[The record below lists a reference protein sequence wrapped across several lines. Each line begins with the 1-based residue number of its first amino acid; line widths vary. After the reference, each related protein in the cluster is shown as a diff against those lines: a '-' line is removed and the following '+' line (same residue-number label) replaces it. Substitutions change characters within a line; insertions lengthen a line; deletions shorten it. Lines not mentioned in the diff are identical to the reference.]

1 VKPVYLKLTI
11 GTVVGVAIIIGSV
24 VIFQYEQEIERL
36 ENQERQIQEELER
49 KKTQLG
55 KQFSAME
62 QKKKEIE
69 EKERQ
74 LEIEKLEKEQKQQEI
89 DFQESQL
96 EYERIQN
103 EKKSVLSNYSWSP
116 FIMGLTDGELT
127 FRVQKFPSYA
137 SDDVKIKVESLAD
150 WMDGTTVYGGIKL
163 KRVYSGQPADF
174 TINWVKDYQEETIGR
189 QVGDYLI
196 VGLGRTNCHGDW
208 MPYTGSSIY
217 TTVWHE
223 VGHALGF
230 SHVSDYNNIMYEA
243 GTGSKFYL
251 KYDDTV
257 FIPDGKWNIVLTCNS
272 DKFSYTIKSLDQKN
286 GVKLFVVPP
295 NTSSV
300 NDVIEG
306 KAPFY
311 YSCSMYEKPETL
323 YYKSCDIKPGS
334 YMVIYN
340 PLTSGSGPA
349 YVDLKIYDDNPEKE
363 VDLSF
368 DSSYRFFDP
377 DYEDYVRKLFQN

>member
-1 VKPVYLKLTI
+1 VKPVYLKIII
-11 GTVVGVAIIIGSV
+11 GIVVGV
-24 VIFQYEQEIERL
+24 VIFMGGIMVFLYEQEIERL

-55 KQFSAME
+55 KQFLAME
-62 QKKKEIE
+62 QKKGEIE

-74 LEIEKLEKEQKQQEI
+74 LEIEKLEKEQKQMEIEEKERQLEIEKLEKEQKQKEI

-174 TINWVKDYQEETIGR
+174 TINWVKDYQEEAIGR

-223 VGHALGF
+223 G
-230 SHVSDYNNIMYEA
+230 
-243 GTGSKFYL
+243 
-251 KYDDTV
+251 
-257 FIPDGKWNIVLTCNS
+257 
-272 DKFSYTIKSLDQKN
+272 DQLYK
-286 GVKLFVVPP
+286 
-295 NTSSV
+295 V
-300 NDVIEG
+300 N
-306 KAPFY
+306 
-311 YSCSMYEKPETL
+311 
-323 YYKSCDIKPGS
+323 
-334 YMVIYN
+334 
-340 PLTSGSGPA
+340 
-349 YVDLKIYDDNPEKE
+349 
-363 VDLSF
+363 
-368 DSSYRFFDP
+368 
-377 DYEDYVRKLFQN
+377 